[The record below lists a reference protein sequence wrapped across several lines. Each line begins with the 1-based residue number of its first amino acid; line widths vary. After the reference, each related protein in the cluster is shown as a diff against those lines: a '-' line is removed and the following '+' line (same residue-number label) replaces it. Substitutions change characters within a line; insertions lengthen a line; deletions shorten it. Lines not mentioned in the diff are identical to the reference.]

1 MYTLSY
7 DAPFGMAD
15 GAFEPALQATGF
27 RALVSRTLTPG
38 RATALAAFVLVAGTL
53 YMVPWHAD
61 QAAGQDLARMLATA
75 PRAIDKTA
83 LQLPPATIAAA
94 DTATNTTASVT
105 ATVAQAPAVA
115 ALAPAATPS
124 TPQIEQRTVALG
136 TGQTLAGMLQS
147 LGAVAEEAK
156 AAVAAMGD
164 VMNVRRVKAGQQFQV
179 TMQHDGASRNLLGL
193 TFLAEPTKQITLG
206 RDEAGAFDAK
216 AAKVPTTYQKLAA
229 SGTIRGSLFE
239 AASDAGVTRDV
250 TRDMMK
256 MFAYTVDF
264 QRDLQAGDK
273 FQVYYGQDVTANGDK
288 VGNGDIIYATLQIGG
303 KLKQLYRYEYDK
315 GQYDYFDENGK
326 SVKRGLLRTPVDNPH
341 ITSGFGVRMHP
352 ILGFSKMHTGV
363 DFGAATGAPIYAAGD
378 GVIEQAGWFSDYG
391 KYVKI
396 RHTGKLETAYGHMST
411 IVASLKPGTRI
422 RQGQLIG
429 YVGST
434 GRATGPHLHYEV
446 MVNDSKVNPIGVN
459 VDTGRSLDGRQL
471 TAFKT
476 WRQQMQT
483 QYVASLEKPAAPAAS
498 VIATAKPA
506 SKETRLANVSPLLQR
521 AAQK

>member
-1 MYTLSY
+1 MYTLPY
-7 DAPFGMAD
+7 EAPLS
-15 GAFEPALQATGF
+15 ALNGSLNGTLELNSF
-27 RALVSRTLTPG
+27 RGLVSRVMTPS
-38 RATALAAFVLVAGTL
+38 RATALAAVLLVAGTL
-53 YMVPWHAD
+53 QMVPWHAD
-61 QAAGQDLARMLATA
+61 QAASQGLARIIATA
-75 PRAIDKTA
+75 PKTT
-83 LQLPPATIAAA
+83 LQLPTVTAAVM
-94 DTATNTTASVT
+94 TA
-105 ATVAQAPAVA
+105 ATVAQAPAPV
-115 ALAPAATPS
+115 ATPVA
-124 TPQIEQRTVALG
+124 PQIESRIVALG
-136 TGQTLAGMLQS
+136 NGQTLTAMLQS

-164 VMNVRRVKAGQQFQV
+164 VMNVHRVKAGQQFQV
-179 TMQHDGASRNLLGL
+179 TMKNDGESRNLLGL

-216 AAKVPTTYQKLAA
+216 AAKVPTVYKKLAA
-229 SGTIRGSLFE
+229 SGTIKGSLYE
-239 AASDAGVTRDV
+239 AASDAGITRDV

-264 QRDLQAGDK
+264 QRDLQSGDK

-288 VGNGDIIYATLQIGG
+288 VGQGEIIYATLQIGG

-315 GQYDYFDENGK
+315 GQFDYFDENGK

-341 ITSGFGVRMHP
+341 VTSGFGVRMHP

-396 RHTGKLETAYGHMST
+396 RHTGQLETAYGHMSQISST
-411 IVASLKPGTRI
+411 LKPGTRI

-446 MVNDSKVNPIGVN
+446 IVGNNKVNPVGVN

-471 TAFKT
+471 TAFKN

-483 QYVASLEKPAAPAAS
+483 QYVASLDKPATAPA
-498 VIATAKPA
+498 VVKP
-506 SKETRLANVSPLLQR
+506 TRMANVSPLLQT
-521 AAQK
+521 AAQKN